1 MTFWYIFMLIFGMAF
16 GYLFC
21 WFFFPRKVEV
31 IKTVT
36 KEVPVEKV
44 VEKEVLVDKYPD
56 DYEDYLKYK
65 KRCANLKQN
74 KKSKSK

>member
-1 MTFWYIFMLIFGMAF
+1 MLIFGMAF

-31 IKTVT
+31 EKEVIKTVT
-36 KEVPVEKV
+36 KEVP

-74 KKSKSK
+74 KKSKS